1 MSSAASSLPSASAI
15 FRYAEHAPNV
25 TTITLDSEATALS
38 VLNGGRPVV
47 LRGLLPKSK
56 SWLPD
61 AALDGDE
68 SVRLDIN
75 PLHEN
80 SAPVKLPNRT
90 QVRPAERFMTLR
102 EATALL
108 RRSPATRGF
117 HAYSQQIPLSGK
129 PVLTKAL
136 PLQRALYLASKAAQL
151 VSVNFWL
158 GDGGLRSAL
167 HYDPHDNLLVQLRGA
182 KTLLLLPPSVSEGF
196 GLFAPYAERRYAF
209 DDGVF
214 SGTYATGDAPIENH
228 ATVDVFASDDD
239 DDDDDE
245 AAAAAPD
252 AALRSALREHA
263 LIARLR
269 AGEALFLPA
278 LWSHA
283 VQSHV
288 EGGSSD
294 EHGSQRSAADPGAS
308 SERLPALNAAMNLW
322 FLGVIGYFAP
332 NGCCFCPNA
341 FISILLHSYPF
352 FICTCIRSRVSAFS
366 KIHRHSRR

>member
-129 PVLTKAL
+129 PVLT
-136 PLQRALYLASKAAQL
+136 
-151 VSVNFWL
+151 
-158 GDGGLRSAL
+158 
-167 HYDPHDNLLVQLRGA
+167 
-182 KTLLLLPPSVSEGF
+182 
-196 GLFAPYAERRYAF
+196 
-209 DDGVF
+209 
-214 SGTYATGDAPIENH
+214 
-228 ATVDVFASDDD
+228 
-239 DDDDDE
+239 
-245 AAAAAPD
+245 
-252 AALRSALREHA
+252 
-263 LIARLR
+263 
-269 AGEALFLPA
+269 
-278 LWSHA
+278 
-283 VQSHV
+283 
-288 EGGSSD
+288 
-294 EHGSQRSAADPGAS
+294 
-308 SERLPALNAAMNLW
+308 
-322 FLGVIGYFAP
+322 
-332 NGCCFCPNA
+332 
-341 FISILLHSYPF
+341 
-352 FICTCIRSRVSAFS
+352 
-366 KIHRHSRR
+366 